1 MAVVTGYGTGY
12 KNPAA
17 LKAVDAIL
25 AEAKVISI
33 NSQVAIANGDSIG
46 SQYFV
51 GRVPSNAIIKPT
63 SRFDCTA
70 VTAAAGNLGFAAAAA
85 ALLAAQTFNAALGAS
100 AVAAVSVPNLNT
112 RAWQLA
118 GFTADPGGMLDISL
132 ILTAAATAAGTI
144 NFSIDYARK

>member
-25 AEAKVISI
+25 AEAKVVSI

-51 GRVPSNAIIKPT
+51 GRAPSNAIIKPE

-70 VTAAAGNLGFAAAAA
+70 ITSAAGNLGFAAAPA
-85 ALLAAQTFNAALGAS
+85 ALLAAQTFNAATNGS
-100 AVAAVSVPNLNT
+100 AIAAVSVANLNA

-118 GFTADPGGMLDISL
+118 GFTSDPGGVLDISL
-132 ILTAAATAAGTI
+132 VLTAAATAAGTI
-144 NFSIDYARK
+144 NFSINYARK